1 MKTIVVAENCINVDP
16 KVGERLEKHKMS
28 VQLTKRK
35 HVKDVLSQSELDRLA
50 KEYNIDNMYL
60 EFAILTFGE

>member
-1 MKTIVVAENCINVDP
+1 MKTIVVAENCVNVGSE
-16 KVGERLEKHKMS
+16 VGNRLEKHKMS
-28 VQLTKRK
+28 VQLTTRK
-35 HVKDVLSQSELDRLA
+35 HVKDVLSQAELDRLA